1 MIFPWRTEGHIRQ
14 AAQSLL
20 HEAFGPAS
28 GRPPKIDLEE
38 LVCDFLSETQG
49 LAFND
54 DASLGIR
61 DGDMILGRTY
71 PLRDRIELDRSLKA
85 QGQEGRYRFTLAH
98 ELGHWVLHRPLYLAE
113 AQSIDL
119 FEAPPQSEELVSL
132 NRAVFPGARYKSVAP
147 EEWQA
152 NCFATCLL
160 LDPES
165 LRAEF
170 VRRFGEP
177 PVARRSPQWRLRT
190 AALHDHACLMARC
203 QANGLIPLCEVFGLS
218 IEAMAIALESRGYA
232 VESPPLV

>member
-1 MIFPWRTEGHIRQ
+1 VIFPWLTEGHIRR
-14 AAQSLL
+14 AAHTLL
-20 HEAFGPAS
+20 QEAFGPAS

-38 LVCDFLSETQG
+38 LVCDFLSERQG

-54 DASLGIR
+54 DASLGLH
-61 DGDMILGRTY
+61 DGDLILGRTY

-98 ELGHWVLHRPLYLAE
+98 ELGHWVLHRPLYLAD

-119 FEAPPQSEELVSL
+119 FEAPLQSQELVSL

-160 LDPES
+160 LNPES

-177 PVARRSPQWRLRT
+177 PLAHRAPQWRLRT
-190 AALHDHACLMARC
+190 TTLHEHACLIARC
-203 QANGLIPLCEVFGLS
+203 QANGLTPLCELFGVS
-218 IEAMAIALESRGYA
+218 VEAMAIALESRGYA
-232 VESPPLV
+232 VEWPLMV